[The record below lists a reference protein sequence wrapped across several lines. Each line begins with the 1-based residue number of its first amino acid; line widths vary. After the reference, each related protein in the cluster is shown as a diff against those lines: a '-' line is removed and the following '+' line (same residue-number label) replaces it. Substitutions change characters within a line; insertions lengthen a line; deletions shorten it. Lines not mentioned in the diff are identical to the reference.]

1 MGRNRAKE
9 RGVGLL
15 EANEK
20 KLRKELAEA
29 RSRLDDDPQSLLYI
43 EPVGRCLRWLD
54 DPESE
59 ELFAQAAARYEEGVR
74 LAGEQG
80 RDVTPRMLLGLGT
93 CYRLAGHQ
101 GRARGWYERAFTRLG
116 PPEEVPWGT
125 SNYTDKIVLAFLLG
139 RDEEAVQLQGAE
151 AWARDNPWLDAMA
164 DVSEARVS
172 EDASLAGE
180 AAEAVA
186 GYIRESRI
194 KISDGPFDLHPW
206 DQYEITLRAKAE
218 LEGRA
223 DDAALPAPDLLR
235 REHELAVGGAD
246 NQETRTARRK
256 LTSEQ
261 VEDICFE
268 EDEEPDLHST
278 DLSGLDLSDLDL
290 SGAILADCDL
300 RGADLSNTMLVE
312 TNFTGA
318 DMRGVKMVGTVT
330 QDTVF
335 EGADLSGTDL
345 SGARLAGS
353 DFSKANL
360 RGANLR
366 DANLP
371 HADFTEADLSA
382 ADLRGANLEEADLEE
397 AIMQG
402 TIT

>member
-1 MGRNRAKE
+1 M
-9 RGVGLL
+9 L
-15 EANEK
+15 EVNEK
-20 KLRKELAEA
+20 KLRRELAEA
-29 RSRLDDDPQSLLYI
+29 KRRLDDDPQYLLYT

-54 DPESE
+54 DPESQ
-59 ELFAQAAARYEEGVR
+59 ELFARAAARLSEDIGHSGV
-74 LAGEQG
+74 LDLK
-80 RDVTPRMLLGLGT
+80 RDIYPLLTLGNY
-93 CYRLAGHQ
+93 YRLAGDQ
-101 GRARGWYERAFTRLG
+101 ARAREWYERAHSFLG
-116 PPEEVPWGT
+116 PPGEIPWAT
-125 SNYTDKIVLAFLLG
+125 RDYTHKIMLAFLLG

-151 AWARDNPWLDAMA
+151 AFGREDPWLDAMA

-186 GYIRESRI
+186 GYIRKSRI
-194 KISDGPFDLHPW
+194 KVGDGPFPLHPW

-218 LEGRA
+218 LEDRA
-223 DDAALPAPDLLR
+223 DDSASPAPELLR
-235 REHELAVGGAD
+235 RERELAKGGARRR
-246 NQETRTARRK
+246 ETRASRRR
-256 LTSEQ
+256 LTREQ
-261 VEDICFE
+261 VEDACFE

-278 DLSGLDLSDLDL
+278 NLSGLDLSDLDL
-290 SGAILADCDL
+290 SGAILVDSDL
-300 RGADLSNTMLVE
+300 RDADLSNTMLVE

-318 DMRGVKMVGTVT
+318 DMRGVKMAGTVT

-335 EGADLSGTDL
+335 EAADLSGTDL

-360 RGANLR
+360 RGAILR

-397 AIMQG
+397 AIMKG

>member
-1 MGRNRAKE
+1 
-9 RGVGLL
+9 LL
-15 EANEK
+15 EVNER

-29 RSRLDDDPQSLLYI
+29 RYRLDGDPQYLFYAES
-43 EPVGRCLRWLD
+43 VGRCLRWLD

-59 ELFAQAAARYEEGVR
+59 ELFAQAAAQLSEGI
-74 LAGEQG
+74 GDG
-80 RDVTPRMLLGLGT
+80 RALIRKRDTYPLLMMSNY
-93 CYRLAGHQ
+93 YRLAGD
-101 GRARGWYERAFTRLG
+101 RASAREWYERAYSFLG
-116 PPEEVPWGT
+116 APDEVPGPLA
-125 SNYTDKIVLAFLLG
+125 DRARKVVLAFLLG
-139 RDEEAVQLQGAE
+139 KDEEVAHIRGTNE
-151 AWARDNPWLDAMA
+151 AWGREDPWLDAIA
-164 DVSEARVS
+164 DVCEARVS
-172 EDASLAGE
+172 GDATLAGE

-186 GYIRESRI
+186 ELIRRLRTRA
-194 KISDGPFDLHPW
+194 SDGPFDLHPW

-218 LEGRA
+218 MEGRA
-223 DDAALPAPDLLR
+223 DDAALPAPELLR
-235 REHELAVGGAD
+235 RERVLAEGGAALR
-246 NQETRTARRK
+246 ETRAERRR

-261 VEDICFE
+261 VAEICLE
-268 EDEEPDLHST
+268 ADEEPDLHST

-290 SGAILADCDL
+290 SGAILVDSDL

-335 EGADLSGTDL
+335 EAADLSGTDL
-345 SGARLAGS
+345 GGARLAGS

-366 DANLP
+366 EANLP